1 MSRRHDRPRVGVG
14 RAASLVCLI
23 AAMGCAQETGDVG
36 ARTEPLVTPPEI
48 ANGVSDI
55 EGRYTYADPDEGEFV
70 IPLTLNFCLPG
81 EFCIQD
87 QSQIDG
93 SATVRIVYSRARN
106 TVDVYADFVGLPYR
120 PTYEKRFDD
129 STDFNPQFMRV
140 EDARWQMWLMGTVF
154 GRYHETLYYDA
165 TTLQFLGTRF
175 DFAPHGD
182 RPFPAEGTYFTAPAP
197 AIRMVCSP
205 IFEGNP
211 DGTGHLHFTLRFDR
225 IEDAAGSQ
233 GVVNT
238 IHPFDICEPDALT
251 NYWTQTR
258 LPDDMFMSF
267 DYFLESIWNGEGI
280 GIAMSA
286 EPYPKPPELAY
297 RDNTFITWGNMYPS
311 VVPQGYGLDFRNFGT
326 ITPISGVSE
335 QLDPWPP
342 SRRHLCGSGS

>member
-1 MSRRHDRPRVGVG
+1 MRRG
-14 RAASLVCLI
+14 I
-23 AAMGCAQETGDVG
+23 TG
-36 ARTEPLVTPPEI
+36 ARPGAFGVALGLWLAIGCGSGEPTGASSQAVALPPV
-48 ANGVSDI
+48 ADGVSAI
-55 EGRYTYADPDEGEFV
+55 ENRVTYADPDEGEIV

-81 EFCIQD
+81 ELCIQE

-93 SATVRIVYSRARN
+93 SAVVRMVYSRAAN
-106 TVDVYADFVGLPYR
+106 TVDVYADFEGLPYR
-120 PTYEKRFDD
+120 PTYEKDFDD
-129 STDFNPQFMRV
+129 STEFNPQFMRV
-140 EDARWQMWLMGTVF
+140 EDARWQLWLMGTVF

-165 TTLQFLGTRF
+165 TTLKFLGTRF
-175 DFAPHGD
+175 DFEPIGD
-182 RPFPAEGTYFTAPAP
+182 RPWPAEGTYFTAPAP

-211 DGTGHLHFTLRFDR
+211 DGTGHLHFQLAFDR
-225 IEDAAGSQ
+225 IEDAAGTP

-238 IHPFDICEPDALT
+238 IHPFDICEPDALS
-251 NYWTQTR
+251 NYWTQHR
-258 LPDDMFMSF
+258 LPDDMYMSF
-267 DYFLESIWNGEGI
+267 DYFLESIHNGEGI

-326 ITPISGVSE
+326 ITPISGVTE

>member
-1 MSRRHDRPRVGVG
+1 MQRRVDLPRARFG
-14 RAASLVCLI
+14 RAVLIASLCV
-23 AAMGCAQETGDVG
+23 AAGCAQESGDVG
-36 ARTEPLVTPPEI
+36 VRAEPLVTPPEI

-55 EGRYTYADPDEGEFV
+55 EGRYTYADPDEGEFT

-81 EFCIQD
+81 ELCIQE

-120 PTYEKRFDD
+120 PTYEKDFDD

-175 DFAPHGD
+175 DFAPHGP

-197 AIRMVCSP
+197 AIRMICSP

-211 DGTGHLHFTLRFDR
+211 DGTGHLHFTLQFDR
-225 IEDAAGSQ
+225 MEDAAGSP

-311 VVPQGYGLDFRNFGT
+311 VVPQGFGLDFRNFGT
-326 ITPISGVSE
+326 ITPISGVTE